1 MNKLVIP
8 AVLAATGIL
17 AAAAWSQNTPAFQNG
32 GARMATGF
40 SVWLRVAVRIVDEG
54 RVVAFV

>member
-8 AVLAATGIL
+8 AVLAATGML
-17 AAAAWSQNTPAFQNG
+17 AAAAWSQNTLAFQNG

-40 SVWLRVAVRIVDEG
+40 PYGSELSSG
-54 RVVAFV
+54 L